1 MADGTSAGPSQG
13 SVAKTRARNAR
24 AKEILSDF
32 FSGVQDA
39 NSDQAL
45 LTDETLVVL
54 RTLIGSLGED
64 PPSASQ
70 AAEGALTILALTL
83 AEGRQLDLVSPQ
95 STDVGR
101 SRRIEGDRS
110 LGDWLCREVLQPR
123 NIPSTQ
129 GPFQSSSFRGGY
141 TSDQVRDSGLRTF
154 ISWYSDPD
162 RSFDDISSLTLHLVA
177 EFQRNAVE
185 LMAMPEILASKLS
198 FLKFGL
204 FRERLLAEAS
214 GGAFEQY
221 LLAGLLEQE
230 LAATGTT
237 FRIQTKNVGA
247 NDAATH
253 AGGDIEVRDGQTLLK
268 AYEVTANAW
277 DTKLAQLDSSA
288 RAGLSE
294 VTLVA
299 NGVAGIPAASL
310 NEALS
315 MKAEQL
321 GIDVA
326 VLDLSSLIDVLV
338 SRISRHARAE
348 AVVFIYRSLVRWHRR
363 EPDLVAKLI
372 RILRQLD
379 LVVEGTFIAS
389 PAAVQPDVDESMAQ
403 VSALLAELGTI
414 REPDLPNALRSLADR
429 IEVDHGPADGR

>member
-1 MADGTSAGPSQG
+1 MGD
-13 SVAKTRARNAR
+13 
-24 AKEILSDF
+24 
-32 FSGVQDA
+32 
-39 NSDQAL
+39 
-45 LTDETLVVL
+45 
-54 RTLIGSLGED
+54 D

-83 AEGRQLDLVSPQ
+83 AEGRRLDLVTPESP
-95 STDVGR
+95 DVGR
-101 SRRIEGDRS
+101 SRRLEGDRS
-110 LGDWLCREVLQPR
+110 LGDWLCRDVLQPR

-141 TSDQVRDSGLRTF
+141 TSDQVRNSGLRTF
-154 ISWYSDPD
+154 ISWYSDAD
-162 RSFDDISSLTLHLVA
+162 RSFDDISSLTSHLVA
-177 EFQRNAVE
+177 EFQKNAVE
-185 LMAMPEILASKLS
+185 LMPMPEILASKLS
-198 FLKFGL
+198 FLKFSL
-204 FRERLLAEAS
+204 FREQLLTEGS

-230 LAATGTT
+230 LTATGTS
-237 FRIQTKNVGA
+237 FRIHTKNVGA
-247 NDAATH
+247 NDLATH
-253 AGGDIEVRDGQTLLK
+253 AGGDIEVRDGQSLLR

-277 DTKLAQLDSSA
+277 DTKLAQLNSSA

-315 MKAEQL
+315 TKAEQL

-326 VLDLSSLIDVLV
+326 VLDLSNLIDLLV
-338 SRISRHARAE
+338 SRISRHARAG

-372 RILRQLD
+372 KILRQLD
-379 LVVEGTFIAS
+379 LVVEGTYIAS
-389 PAAVQPDVDESMAQ
+389 PAVVQPLVDESMAQ
-403 VSALLAELGTI
+403 VSALLSELGTI
-414 REPDLPNALRSLADR
+414 NEPDLPNALRSLADR
-429 IEVDHGPADGR
+429 IDVDRSAADNAC